1 MRIVFKIVHIIIGI
15 LLVISTA
22 FQLLAMLG
30 GVVFNANN
38 DLAALMPWLVPVW
51 CGMLVL
57 LIAAFVL
64 LLKLGAR
71 YPWQPIIL
79 IGALAAA
86 VAAFIVA
93 ITLRDTLPDHLNVSG
108 ETQGLTTWRMLYR
121 HLSSSLVGVLIAV
134 EAGIK
139 WILCLRERKKA
150 QAAAND
156 PAASTIGLD
165 SFAGDESA
173 YTKPKKLKRSLR
185 RAKEKTG
192 DKPPVE

>member
-1 MRIVFKIVHIIIGI
+1 MHTVFKVNHIIIGI
-15 LLVISTA
+15 LLTISTA

-38 DLAALMPWLVPVW
+38 DLAASTPWLVPVW

-79 IGALAAA
+79 VVALVAA
-86 VAAFIVA
+86 VAAFVVA
-93 ITLRDTLPDHLNVSG
+93 ITLRDALPDHLIVSG
-108 ETQGLTTWRMLYR
+108 ETQGLTTWRLLYR
-121 HLSSSLVGVLIAV
+121 HLSSSLVGVLIAI
-134 EAGIK
+134 EAGVK

-150 QAAAND
+150 QAAMND
-156 PAASTIGLD
+156 PVTSTIGLD
-165 SFAGDESA
+165 SFAGDDSA
-173 YTKPKKLKRSLR
+173 YAKPKKLKRSLR
-185 RAKEKTG
+185 RAKEKTA
-192 DKPPVE
+192 DNETAE